1 MRLLLRRFSARHLPG
16 ALLLILL
23 CTAMAGPEFFRSQ
36 AMTLTVTST
45 ADSGAGSLRA
55 ALALASDGDTI
66 QFDAA
71 LNGQTISLT
80 SGELAINKNITIS
93 GPGPGLLAVSRS
105 SGTFRIFHVLPGHTD
120 TIQGLMIS
128 GGIPPGGG
136 IFNEQATLTID
147 NCTVS
152 NNVGSY
158 PGPASG
164 GGISNSGTLTITS
177 STISDNYA
185 PNSAGGISNDGIGM
199 LTITHSTISGN
210 AAGYGIGGGIS
221 NDGWLTITDSAVS
234 NNRVGRTSVN
244 TSGLGGGISNSSSG
258 TLIISNSTISDN
270 RNEGGQFNALGGGIG
285 SYGSLTIINSI
296 ISHNYAYLS
305 GGGIFTAGPA
315 TITLSTISGNS
326 AANFVGGGIS
336 NSGMLTI
343 TDSTVS
349 SNETAGFGGGI
360 NNGGTLTILSS
371 TVSDNTASGSAP
383 FAHVGGAISSSGSL
397 VVSNSTISRN
407 FALDD
412 AGGISNG
419 GTLTIGN
426 STFSD
431 NWIQNGNGGGITTGG
446 TNATLE
452 IGDTILKAGTSGGNI
467 STSGTGTI
475 TSHGYNLSSDNAGGF
490 LNAIGDQIN
499 TDPMLG
505 PLQNNGGP
513 TFTHNLLTGSPAI
526 DAGDPNFTPPPLYDQ
541 RGLGYTRVSNGR
553 IDIGSLEVQPAR
565 LVSIS
570 GDVLYCSN
578 PVPGPVPNVTLTLT
592 GSISGTTLSDG
603 SGNYTFSSL
612 PSGGYTVTP
621 TKTAVAPGSAGI
633 STTDVVAVQRHFLN
647 IGTPLAGC
655 RLTAA
660 DVNGDGFVTTQDV
673 IAVQRFFL
681 GLSTGIA
688 NVGKYQFTP
697 VNRTYTGLVTNQTGQ
712 NYDTLVLGDVAAP
725 FVE

>member
-136 IFNEQATLTID
+136 IFNEQATLTLD

-199 LTITHSTISGN
+199 LTITHGTISGN

-452 IGDTILKAGTSGGNI
+452 IGDTILEAGTSGGNI

-541 RGLGYTRVSNGR
+541 RGLGYTRVFNGR